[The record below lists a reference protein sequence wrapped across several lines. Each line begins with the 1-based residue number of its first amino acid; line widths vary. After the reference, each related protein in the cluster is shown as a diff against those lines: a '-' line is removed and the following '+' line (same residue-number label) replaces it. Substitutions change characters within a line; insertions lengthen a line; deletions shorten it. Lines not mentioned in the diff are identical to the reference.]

1 MIALDRSHA
10 GNGALN
16 VLRASHKLGRL
27 DHSRVVD
34 HEGEGARSEMH
45 ADPEVP
51 AALPRP
57 TRLRHPARCCNRVK
71 SSDRVFVGP
80 AGGASDAVVRAGGLR
95 AHARR
100 CTLLSLQ
107 YRKPPSHFL
116 SAAPA

>member
-57 TRLRHPARCCNRVK
+57 TL
-71 SSDRVFVGP
+71 SISGP
-80 AGGASDAVVRAGGLR
+80 LLQP
-95 AHARR
+95 RR
-100 CTLLSLQ
+100 
-107 YRKPPSHFL
+107 KF
-116 SAAPA
+116 

>member
-10 GNGALN
+10 DNGALN

-51 AALPRP
+51 AATLPRP
-57 TRLRHPARCCNRVK
+57 TRLNLRQRRVEATDK
-71 SSDRVFVGP
+71 CMLLCGSSGW
-80 AGGASDAVVRAGGLR
+80 S
-95 AHARR
+95 
-100 CTLLSLQ
+100 
-107 YRKPPSHFL
+107 
-116 SAAPA
+116 

>member
-10 GNGALN
+10 DNGALN

-51 AALPRP
+51 AALPP
-57 TRLRHPARCCNRVK
+57 PVSVSGNAASKRLTSV
-71 SSDRVFVGP
+71 
-80 AGGASDAVVRAGGLR
+80 AVVGTSGW
-95 AHARR
+95 
-100 CTLLSLQ
+100 S
-107 YRKPPSHFL
+107 
-116 SAAPA
+116 

>member
-10 GNGALN
+10 ENGALN

-51 AALPRP
+51 AATLSRP
-57 TRLRHPARCCNRVK
+57 TRLNLRPGNAASKRLTSACCCA
-71 SSDRVFVGP
+71 DP
-80 AGGASDAVVRAGGLR
+80 AGGASDAVV
-95 AHARR
+95 
-100 CTLLSLQ
+100 
-107 YRKPPSHFL
+107 
-116 SAAPA
+116 